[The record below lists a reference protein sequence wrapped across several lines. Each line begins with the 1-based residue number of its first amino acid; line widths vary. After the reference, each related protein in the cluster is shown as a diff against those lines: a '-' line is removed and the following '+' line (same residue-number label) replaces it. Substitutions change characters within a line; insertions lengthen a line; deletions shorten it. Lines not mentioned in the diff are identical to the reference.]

1 MKCSITLPLLFC
13 AAALYAQPL
22 TSKTII
28 YSQNVRDSFELY
40 ISTPQHMDSHASYDV
55 VYYCDANLKSGKKLR
70 ELIGSP
76 THRAKTERTIFV
88 GIGHI
93 GNFHVL
99 RRRDFIVP
107 IIANGDTSGRSANYG
122 QTELFYR
129 FLTTE
134 LMPDINARYKTN
146 TANNSIAGHS
156 LGGLFAF
163 YCLFKNDTVFKNYYA
178 LSPALW
184 IEHYSIYKFNSLKTD
199 GHFSRNLYF
208 STGGLELVNHIRT
221 GTNRMNRL
229 LTRKKYPNLQVEY
242 QIHKGKTH
250 NSQVEQSLEYMLRL
264 E

>member
-1 MKCSITLPLLFC
+1 
-13 AAALYAQPL
+13 
-22 TSKTII
+22 
-28 YSQNVRDSFELY
+28 
-40 ISTPQHMDSHASYDV
+40 
-55 VYYCDANLKSGKKLR
+55 
-70 ELIGSP
+70 
-76 THRAKTERTIFV
+76 
-88 GIGHI
+88 
-93 GNFHVL
+93 
-99 RRRDFIVP
+99 
-107 IIANGDTSGRSANYG
+107 
-122 QTELFYR
+122 
-129 FLTTE
+129 
-134 LMPDINARYKTN
+134 MPDINARYKTN